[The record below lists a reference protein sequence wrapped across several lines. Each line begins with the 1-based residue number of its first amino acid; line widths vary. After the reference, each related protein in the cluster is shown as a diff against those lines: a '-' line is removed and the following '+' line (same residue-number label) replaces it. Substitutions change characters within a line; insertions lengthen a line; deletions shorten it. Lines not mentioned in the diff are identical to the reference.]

1 MTKVKRSPVD
11 KVKTERDALVGL
23 CQSLIWARGGRSSSD
38 DLVREAIAY
47 LASIGEAIDVK

>member
-1 MTKVKRSPVD
+1 MTKAKTPPAD

-47 LASIGEAIDVK
+47 LETIGEDIDVE

>member
-1 MTKVKRSPVD
+1 MKAKTLPAD
-11 KVKTERDALVGL
+11 KTKTERDALVGL